1 MKRRY
6 VDANALLGDVIKV
19 TPSSKVV
26 GDLAQFMVQNKL
38 KKEDVEQRAE
48 ELSFPSSVV
57 EFMQGHIGVPYG
69 GFPEPLR
76 SKVHISLLSA
86 LTSQEALLNEST
98 LNVECLLVDRSLK
111 VATQLKVDLVS
122 L

>member
-1 MKRRY
+1 MADQFEEVKRKY
-6 VDANALLGDVIKV
+6 VDANQLLGDIIKV

-76 SKVHISLLSA
+76 SKVSTSLLWN
-86 LTSQEALLNEST
+86 SQEAL
-98 LNVECLLVDRSLK
+98 
-111 VATQLKVDLVS
+111 
-122 L
+122 

>member
-26 GDLAQFMVQNKL
+26 GDLAQFMVQNQL
-38 KKEDVEQRAE
+38 SKEDVEQRAE

-57 EFMQGHIGVPYG
+57 EFMQGYIGVPYG

-76 SKVHISLLSA
+76 SKVCA
-86 LTSQEALLNEST
+86 E
-98 LNVECLLVDRSLK
+98 
-111 VATQLKVDLVS
+111 
-122 L
+122 